1 MKVARFHPVRPVMTI
16 SELFGTTGSGPSGQV
31 LTATGSNSSS
41 VAWGSNVATITSNG
55 SNVLVGPYVGLQSG
69 TGIAFSASSNILTI
83 SSTVT
88 GGGGSGSSTVFAGAK
103 AYATATQS
111 VTDSTET
118 AIVFDSEEY
127 DTDGYHST
135 VTNTARFTVPT
146 GKAGYYNLQAGG
158 NVANTAGNPE
168 LRLRLNGTTYIR
180 GGAMGPTGL
189 GAFVLNI
196 SAEILLADGDYV
208 ELIGY
213 QTSGATQTWGHATL
227 REQQFAMSVTAQTT
241 SSGGGASVSYGSNA
255 TRVSEVSSAGVATTV
270 SSSDHIHDGIGTITA
285 SSSNTMQRG
294 TFNLRPGSGIA
305 LNLTDTDGDGEFDT
319 ATIVN
324 TGSGGG
330 GGAAASGA
338 LTFISETVLGSA
350 AAEINITGL
359 PTTYKDLI
367 VVAKFRSATASTKAI
382 AMRFGDSSAIDT
394 GSNYSFNRRYDGT
407 LANGASQNTSATYM
421 ECGALPGSGSTA
433 GFFGAGRWEII
444 DYASTSRSRIMIGET
459 FDDANDGNFMNSVG
473 GMWKNVTAAV
483 ARIRLIVTDGSN
495 FDTNSSITVY
505 GRG

>member
-1 MKVARFHPVRPVMTI
+1 MKVARFHPVRPVQTI

-69 TGIAFSASSNILTI
+69 SGIAFAASSNILTI
-83 SSTVT
+83 SSTS
-88 GGGGSGSSTVFAGAK
+88 GG
-103 AYATATQS
+103 
-111 VTDSTET
+111 
-118 AIVFDSEEY
+118 
-127 DTDGYHST
+127 
-135 VTNTARFTVPT
+135 
-146 GKAGYYNLQAGG
+146 
-158 NVANTAGNPE
+158 
-168 LRLRLNGTTYIR
+168 
-180 GGAMGPTGL
+180 
-189 GAFVLNI
+189 
-196 SAEILLADGDYV
+196 
-208 ELIGY
+208 
-213 QTSGATQTWGHATL
+213 
-227 REQQFAMSVTAQTT
+227 
-241 SSGGGASVSYGSNA
+241 GGGASVSYGSNA

-367 VVAKFRSATASTKAI
+367 VVAKFRSATVSTKAI